1 MKNTIKK
8 VMPMRL
14 VTLVRCVKSHRAE
27 GKMDMILG
35 GLKDFQCQ
43 KCVYSHAKDEETAYL
58 EQLEKICRKIEIDEN
73 NYFFYP
79 YSKTL
84 HRFFPTHAMN
94 ILSITPAYEEVL
106 ATDFAAMGENR
117 VVRALKILVDRVT
130 EKQSCVVR
138 FMEVTRLCRRVLYPS
153 DSFEGALQ
161 KILFFHAMLWQ
172 MEHGHNGLGR
182 LDMAL
187 FPYYKKDIEEGRLT
201 REKAEVIL
209 REMIA
214 LIGSQT
220 HQKSATLY
228 GDTGQYILL
237 GGFDKEGRNVENEL
251 THLFL
256 GIFAT
261 LSIPDP
267 KLILRVNNHTSKSV
281 YDATARCLLKGNGS
295 PLILNE
301 DKVIPLMERFGYAP
315 EDCYNLGTSA
325 CWEPLILGKS
335 FDQNNN
341 LNSISPLKAVNNA
354 IMMASSYT
362 ADFEA
367 FMRLFE
373 QCLEENIRS
382 CAHDLVMDCSPLFTL
397 LFSDATK
404 SGKDISKGGAK
415 YAYHG
420 MLVVGL
426 PNTINALLNIK
437 ELVFKQ
443 KLLTLKEC
451 KDVIEHNFEN
461 AADLRGLLQSQPLK
475 FGKVDDSVLRLTNRV
490 SDKIESVVSNIRI
503 NGRRAKVG
511 FSSPNYI
518 SQAFDIEAS
527 MDGRRSGEPLSTH
540 ISPVGKNIDIVEVI
554 NFASLMNYEGCR
566 INGNVV
572 DFIIPAAFN
581 RHVDKLSELL
591 NDSVQRG
598 LYELQLNVLDK
609 NTLIDARNHPE
620 KYPNLVVRVWGFSA
634 YFNELPDE
642 YKVNLINRAEAYEC

>member
-1 MKNTIKK
+1 
-8 VMPMRL
+8 MRL
-14 VTLVRCVKSHRAE
+14 VTLVRCVKNHRAE
-27 GKMDMILG
+27 GKINMILG
-35 GLKDFQCQ
+35 GLKDFQHQ
-43 KCVYSHAKDEETAYL
+43 KWVYSHAKDEETAYL

-73 NYFFYP
+73 GYFFYP

-94 ILSITPAYEEVL
+94 IVSITPAYEEVL
-106 ATDFAAMGENR
+106 ATDFAAMDENR
-117 VVRALKILVDRVT
+117 VVRTLRILVDRVA
-130 EKQSCVVR
+130 EKQSSVVR
-138 FMEVTRLCRRVLYPS
+138 FMEVKHLCRRVLYPA
-153 DSFEGALQ
+153 DSLEGALQ

-172 MEHGHNGLGR
+172 MNHGHNGLGR

-214 LIGSQT
+214 LIGSQMR
-220 HQKSATLY
+220 QKSATLY

-237 GGFDKEGRNVENEL
+237 GGVDKEGRNVENEL

-256 GIFAT
+256 EIFAT

-267 KLILRVNNHTSKSV
+267 KLILRVNSHTSKAV
-281 YDATARCLLKGNGS
+281 FDATAQCLLKGNGS

-301 DKVIPLMERFGYAP
+301 DKVIPMMEKFGYAP

-341 LNSISPLKAVNNA
+341 LNSISPLKAVNKA
-354 IMMASSYT
+354 VMMASSDT
-362 ADFEA
+362 VDFEA

-373 QCLEENIRS
+373 HCLEEDIRS
-382 CAHDLVMDCSPLFTL
+382 CAHDLIMDCSPLFTL
-397 LFSDATK
+397 LFSDAAK

-437 ELVFKQ
+437 ELVFMQ
-443 KLLTLKEC
+443 KLLTLEEC
-451 KDVIEHNFEN
+451 KGMIEHNFEN
-461 AADLRGLLQSQPLK
+461 AADLRGLLQSQPLR

-503 NGRRAKVG
+503 NGKRAKVG
-511 FSSPNYI
+511 FSSPYYI
-518 SQAFDIEAS
+518 SQAHDIEAS

-540 ISPVGKNIDIVEVI
+540 ISPVGRDVDITEVI
-554 NFASLMNYEGCR
+554 NFASLMSFGGCR

-620 KYPNLVVRVWGFSA
+620 KYPDLVVRVWGFSA

>member
-1 MKNTIKK
+1 M
-8 VMPMRL
+8 
-14 VTLVRCVKSHRAE
+14 TLLP
-27 GKMDMILG
+27 G
-35 GLKDFQCQ
+35 
-43 KCVYSHAKDEETAYL
+43 VYS
-58 EQLEKICRKIEIDEN
+58 
-73 NYFFYP
+73 
-79 YSKTL
+79 
-84 HRFFPTHAMN
+84 
-94 ILSITPAYEEVL
+94 
-106 ATDFAAMGENR
+106 
-117 VVRALKILVDRVT
+117 
-130 EKQSCVVR
+130 
-138 FMEVTRLCRRVLYPS
+138 
-153 DSFEGALQ
+153 
-161 KILFFHAMLWQ
+161 
-172 MEHGHNGLGR
+172 
-182 LDMAL
+182 
-187 FPYYKKDIEEGRLT
+187 
-201 REKAEVIL
+201 
-209 REMIA
+209 
-214 LIGSQT
+214 
-220 HQKSATLY
+220 
-228 GDTGQYILL
+228 
-237 GGFDKEGRNVENEL
+237 
-251 THLFL
+251 
-256 GIFAT
+256 
-261 LSIPDP
+261 
-267 KLILRVNNHTSKSV
+267 
-281 YDATARCLLKGNGS
+281 KGMGS